1 MKPLPACNSIYYN
14 ECQLNFNVKS
24 WEGGGEER
32 NEKKTNESER
42 KTESFDAAESGEVC
56 SSLMVNETTNFHIFA
71 SMEYLFALIL
81 QAEKWIS
88 TPVLEQA
95 HTCT

>member
-1 MKPLPACNSIYYN
+1 M
-14 ECQLNFNVKS
+14 LNHETKM
-24 WEGGGEER
+24 ER
-32 NEKKTNESER
+32 NGMKKTNESER
-42 KTESFDAAESGEVC
+42 KTKSFDAAESSEVS

-71 SMEYLFALIL
+71 SIAYLFALFL